1 MGQPVGSQK
10 LCRSAVPPY
19 IISGE
24 LFKNTHTA
32 TEIER
37 ETLAGNR
44 RRINKKN
51 THTHTHTQRESVVVG
66 NRRMESSTDMGV
78 IEEILLI

>member
-24 LFKNTHTA
+24 LFKNTHSTAAEIEKHLRA
-32 TEIER
+32 TE
-37 ETLAGNR
+37 
-44 RRINKKN
+44 
-51 THTHTHTQRESVVVG
+51 
-66 NRRMESSTDMGV
+66 
-78 IEEILLI
+78 EE